1 MGGEAA
7 VKQESQKV
15 TVKKESQRVTET
27 KEKIRDAFFELYGS
41 KKIEKISI
49 RDITDKAQL
58 NRSTF
63 YMYYRDIYDLL
74 EKMENE
80 VRDELEDKIKDIFI
94 SILEEENVQPFL
106 PPKDFYNRY
115 YKFLRVLLSP
125 NGDSQFIHTM
135 KKVVKSCLEEQ
146 LLKEQIPV
154 HPRIDYVMEYIAS
167 AQIGLM
173 SYWMQKEMEIPI
185 EELGEMIKK
194 ISLHGPL
201 GYLRG

>member
-1 MGGEAA
+1 M
-7 VKQESQKV
+7 KQESQKV

>member
-1 MGGEAA
+1 MKEE
-7 VKQESQKV
+7 VQKV
-15 TVKKESQRVTET
+15 TEKKESQRVMET

-49 RDITDKAQL
+49 KDITEKAQL

-74 EKMENE
+74 EKTEDEM
-80 VRDELEDKIKDIFI
+80 RDELAGY
-94 SILEEENVQPFL
+94 ILGIVIRILREENVQPFL
-106 PPKDFYNRY
+106 PPKDFYDRY

-125 NGDSQFIHTM
+125 NGDPQFIHTM
-135 KKVVKSCLEEQ
+135 KKAVKSCLEEQ
-146 LLKEQIPV
+146 LLKEQIPA
-154 HPRIDYVMEYIAS
+154 HPHIDYVMEYIAS
-167 AQIGLM
+167 AQIGLV

-194 ISLHGPL
+194 ISLRGPL
-201 GYLRG
+201 GYLKG